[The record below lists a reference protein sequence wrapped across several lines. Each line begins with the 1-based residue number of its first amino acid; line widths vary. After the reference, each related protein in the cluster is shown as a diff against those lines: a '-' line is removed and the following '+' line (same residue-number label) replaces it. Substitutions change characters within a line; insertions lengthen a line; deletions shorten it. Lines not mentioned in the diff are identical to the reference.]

1 MDKGGGRKEVGEDGK
16 RGRGRKE
23 GGEDGKEEG
32 RRREEGGRGKWVK
45 VGGRRENLFT
55 NFKEKYHGRRPVQM
69 YMYMQIHVRVLVH
82 VCMNNQ

>member
-1 MDKGGGRKEVGEDGK
+1 MDKGGGRKEGEDGK
-16 RGRGRKE
+16 GGRGRKE

-32 RRREEGGRGKWVK
+32 RRREEGGREK
-45 VGGRRENLFT
+45 RNLFT

>member
-1 MDKGGGRKEVGEDGK
+1 MDKGG
-16 RGRGRKE
+16 GRKE
-23 GGEDGKEEG
+23 GGEDGKG
-32 RRREEGGRGKWVK
+32 
-45 VGGRRENLFT
+45 GGRRENLFT

>member
-1 MDKGGGRKEVGEDGK
+1 MDKGGGRKEGGEDGK
-16 RGRGRKE
+16 GGRGRKE

-32 RRREEGGRGKWVK
+32 RREEGGRGKWVK

-69 YMYMQIHVRVLVH
+69 YMYM
-82 VCMNNQ
+82 